1 MLLFSQLIL
10 SMYVNTCL
18 CINGLITMITPKL
31 TQEVTQLHA
40 DICSGLADPRRILI
54 LYALSE
60 QARNVSEIAKEIN
73 ISQPAASRH
82 LTLLRERGLVSA
94 ERNGQSVVYR
104 LEDDRIIEALDLLR
118 TVLAEKL
125 RNQADLASTAYETLS
140 S

>member
-1 MLLFSQLIL
+1 MLLFPQLIL
-10 SMYVNTCL
+10 CVYVNTCL
-18 CINGLITMITPKL
+18 CKYWLITMITPKL

-94 ERNGQSVVYR
+94 ERTGQSVVYR
-104 LEDDRIIEALDLLR
+104 LEDNRIIEALDLLR